1 MTKIEILNWESIT
14 IHPTLGQDI
23 ISQRTEKHISY

>member
-23 ISQRTEKHISY
+23 ISQGAVKYISY